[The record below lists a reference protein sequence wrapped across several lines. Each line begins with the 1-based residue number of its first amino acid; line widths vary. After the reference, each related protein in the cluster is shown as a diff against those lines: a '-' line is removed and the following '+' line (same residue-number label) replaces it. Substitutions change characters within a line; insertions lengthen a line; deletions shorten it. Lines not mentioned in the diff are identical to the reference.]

1 MCAMP
6 GLLSRP
12 PLPCPAPPRPAKPC
26 PAALCPAAPCTA
38 APRSAPCSPDDY
50 YDEEEDAV
58 ASAPPAAPAAP
69 APLAA
74 PAAPTAPVVPV
85 VPVAPAGRPPFKIPP
100 PPAGMPP
107 MPPMPAGAPPV
118 STPLAGASSSAAP
131 HVSPVPNSDS
141 QYDYY
146 YEEEGEEELAL
157 AVAPIGAA
165 PAPADDNCAPS
176 CPGCGRAPEALTL
189 TQHAACSSTHRTAMH
204 LPASLNPALT
214 LPLASVRFLAADEY
228 EYYDGETV
236 TETSGQKKDLLAQ
249 FRALP
254 KTPK

>member
-6 GLLSRP
+6 GLLPRP
-12 PLPCPAPPRPAKPC
+12 PLRCPAAPRPAKPC

-58 ASAPPAAPAAP
+58 APAPPAAP

-74 PAAPTAPVVPV
+74 PAAPV

-100 PPAGMPP
+100 PPAGLPP
-107 MPPMPAGAPPV
+107 GAPPMPAGAPPV
-118 STPLAGASSSAAP
+118 STPLAGPSSSAAP
-131 HVSPVPNSDS
+131 PVSPVPNSDS

-146 YEEEGEEELAL
+146 EEEGGEEEPAL

-189 TQHAACSSTHRTAMH
+189 TQHVACSSTHRTAMRP
-204 LPASLNPALT
+204 PAS
-214 LPLASVRFLAADEY
+214 
-228 EYYDGETV
+228 
-236 TETSGQKKDLLAQ
+236 
-249 FRALP
+249 
-254 KTPK
+254 TPP